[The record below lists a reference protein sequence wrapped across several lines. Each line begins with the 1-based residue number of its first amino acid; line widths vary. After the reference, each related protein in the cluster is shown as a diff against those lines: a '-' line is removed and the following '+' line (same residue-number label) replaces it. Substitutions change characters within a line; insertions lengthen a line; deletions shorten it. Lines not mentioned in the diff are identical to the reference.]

1 MKLATFE
8 VNGEEKW
15 GFLAVNPRT
24 EQECIVVPHDVEAV
38 IPALCRYT
46 SYFELSKPCFIGEGK
61 EWPKD
66 LQGFLEMGEPGME
79 LLRKMERFVHDYAR
93 EQDLFLIEP
102 CFYPLDEIRL
112 KSPIPR
118 PRVYWG
124 LVQNCPSFF
133 RRTFVPETW
142 N

>member
-66 LQGFLEMGEPGME
+66 RSSGIPGDG
-79 LLRKMERFVHDYAR
+79 RAR
-93 EQDLFLIEP
+93 HGTASQDGAL
-102 CFYPLDEIRL
+102 
-112 KSPIPR
+112 
-118 PRVYWG
+118 
-124 LVQNCPSFF
+124 CP
-133 RRTFVPETW
+133 
-142 N
+142 

>member
-61 EWPKD
+61 MCIRD
-66 LQGFLEMGEPGME
+66 R
-79 LLRKMERFVHDYAR
+79 LRAVLSLCGTACAG
-93 EQDLFLIEP
+93 IE
-102 CFYPLDEIRL
+102 
-112 KSPIPR
+112 
-118 PRVYWG
+118 
-124 LVQNCPSFF
+124 
-133 RRTFVPETW
+133 T
-142 N
+142 

>member
-66 LQGFLEMGEPGME
+66 LQGFLEMGEPAWNC
-79 LLRKMERFVHDYAR
+79 FAR
-93 EQDLFLIEP
+93 WSALSMIMRGSRI
-102 CFYPLDEIRL
+102 CF
-112 KSPIPR
+112 
-118 PRVYWG
+118 
-124 LVQNCPSFF
+124 
-133 RRTFVPETW
+133 
-142 N
+142 

>member
-46 SYFELSKPCFIGEGK
+46 SYFELSKRC
-61 EWPKD
+61 
-66 LQGFLEMGEPGME
+66 
-79 LLRKMERFVHDYAR
+79 V
-93 EQDLFLIEP
+93 
-102 CFYPLDEIRL
+102 
-112 KSPIPR
+112 
-118 PRVYWG
+118 
-124 LVQNCPSFF
+124 
-133 RRTFVPETW
+133 
-142 N
+142 